1 MNTVFDKILAI
12 LALAGMGLVGWYA
25 AYAGD
30 TSAARLESL
39 LERKAEHALLEI
51 GAGWA
56 KVDMDGQS
64 ARLTGEAPTEDAR
77 AAAETAV
84 RSAAPLELPGLP
96 ERFAN
101 KGGWLVGG
109 VVAVDNAATVAAPI
123 TPYAI
128 SAQKTAEGGV
138 SISGHV
144 PDEAARLSI
153 IAAAERFFPGQV
165 AVQLEMGAGVP
176 GPEWVPTF
184 EGLLPLLAQEDVIGA
199 FLTDREISVQAL
211 PSAAPAAEQGDAVDA
226 ATEAETETEGQ
237 ASDAGIVLPG
247 LPDGYSGEVHY
258 ISDDG
263 DDSDDTDGSAAKDAE
278 ASGPEEE

>member
-1 MNTVFDKILAI
+1 MNTVFDKILAV

-30 TSAARLESL
+30 TSAERLETL
-39 LERKAEHALLEI
+39 LDGKAEHALLEI

-56 KVDMDGQS
+56 KVEMDGQK
-64 ARLTGEAPTEDAR
+64 ARLTGEAPTADAR
-77 AAAETAV
+77 AAAETAL

-96 ERFAN
+96 ENFAN

-109 VVAVDNAATVAAPI
+109 VVSVDNAATVAAPI

-128 SAQKTAEGGV
+128 SAQKTEEGGV

-153 IAAAERFFPGQV
+153 IEAAERFFPGQV

-184 EGLLPLLAQEDVIGA
+184 EGLLPLLAQDDVIGA
-199 FLTDREISVQAL
+199 FLTDRTVSLQAL
-211 PSAAPAAEQGDAVDA
+211 PSAAPTAEQTDAGEA
-226 ATEAETETEGQ
+226 ATETDTDAGAQ
-237 ASDAGIVLPG
+237 ASEASIVLPG

>member
-1 MNTVFDKILAI
+1 MNTVFDKILAV
-12 LALAGMGLVGWYA
+12 LALAGMGLFGWYA
-25 AYAGD
+25 ANAGD
-30 TSAARLESL
+30 TSAERLESL
-39 LERKAEHALLEI
+39 LERKAGHALLEI

-56 KVDMDGQS
+56 SVGMDGQQ
-64 ARLTGEAPTEDAR
+64 ARLTGEAPTQEAR
-77 AAAETAV
+77 AAAEKALL
-84 RSAAPLELPGLP
+84 SAAPLEIPGLP
-96 ERFAN
+96 ESFAN

-109 VVAVDNAATVAAPI
+109 VVWVDNAATIAAPI
-123 TPYAI
+123 TPFAI

-144 PDEAARLSI
+144 PDEAARRSI
-153 IAAAERFFPGQV
+153 IDTAEQFFPGQV
-165 AVQLEMGAGVP
+165 MVQLDLGAGVP

-199 FLTDREISVQAL
+199 FLTDRSVSMQAL
-211 PSAAPAAEQGDAVDA
+211 PSAALAAELGDAGEA
-226 ATEAETETEGQ
+226 AAEAESNTEGQ
-237 ASDAGIVLPG
+237 KVGTGIVLPG

-263 DDSDDTDGSAAKDAE
+263 DDSDDTDGSTVTDVD